1 MCRPGGFIIQRHDEL
16 GDLEAEMLKVVR
28 SDAQI
33 ELVLQEINAEVL
45 TPGKNRAAFAWRD
58 IHACRYWE
66 RQESAFF
73 DVGVCYP
80 TPDSYRDFNTKQI
93 IVRVK

>member
-16 GDLEAEMLKVVR
+16 GDLEAEMLKVVS

-33 ELVLQEINAEVL
+33 ELGLQEINAEVP
-45 TPGKNRAAFAWRD
+45 TPGKNRAADAWLD
-58 IHACRYWE
+58 IYACGYWE
-66 RQESAFF
+66 RQDSAFF

-80 TPDSYRDFNTKQI
+80 TADSYRDFNTKQI
-93 IVRVK
+93 FTLA

>member
-80 TPDSYRDFNTKQI
+80 TSDS
-93 IVRVK
+93 